1 MPIHDDSLGYWS
13 GSDLRVYGHDL
24 HLSDNVLGGAC
35 FYILIICVQQAD
47 ALELLETNVAWLC
60 AQKFKFQLESSCLLL
75 LMPSF
80 SRALILGPDYD
91 LHCFSMTY

>member
-1 MPIHDDSLGYWS
+1 MIPSVTGVALI
-13 GSDLRVYGHDL
+13 
-24 HLSDNVLGGAC
+24 GGCTVMTYTFQTMFWGELA
-35 FYILIICVQQAD
+35 FMFKVYILIICVQQAD
-47 ALELLETNVAWLC
+47 ALELIETNVAWLC
-60 AQKFKFQLESSCLLL
+60 AQKFKCQLESSCLLL